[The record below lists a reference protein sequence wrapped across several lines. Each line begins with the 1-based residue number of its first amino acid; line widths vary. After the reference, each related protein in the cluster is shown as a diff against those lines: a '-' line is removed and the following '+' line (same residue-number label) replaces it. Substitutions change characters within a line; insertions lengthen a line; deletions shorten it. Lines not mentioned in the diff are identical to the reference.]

1 MPMKNFFMS
10 RTIWVLLAML
20 CVGLFGIFVPQ
31 RPEVDINPQS
41 LRYLCGGLLV
51 LLFGM
56 GVSYRS
62 KARSHLHVG
71 GSDLH
76 MGGMICAPIALVLA
90 LSISGCNLTT
100 DTGQQVTPVQQA
112 QVLMGA
118 LNDTYIPARKVYEQ
132 VYANS
137 SAETQK
143 MLNQKVN
150 PLVNKANA
158 ALTTMSNLVVMWA
171 TAGGAAPA
179 GYEDAVKVAQEAV
192 PLAVKAMVD
201 ASTKPTTA
209 Q

>member
-31 RPEVDINPQS
+31 RPEVDIDPQN
-41 LRYLCGGLLV
+41 LRYLCSGLLI
-51 LLFGM
+51 LLCAM
-56 GVSYRS
+56 GVGYRS
-62 KARSHLHVG
+62 KARSNLRIG
-71 GSDLH
+71 SSDLH
-76 MGGMICAPIALVLA
+76 MGGMVCAPIMLVMA
-90 LSISGCNLTT
+90 LSITGCNMTT
-100 DTGQQVTPVQQA
+100 DTGQKVTPVQQA

-132 VYANS
+132 VYANA
-137 SAETQK
+137 SADTQK

-150 PLVNKANA
+150 PLVNKANS
-158 ALTTMSNLVVMWA
+158 ALITMSNLVVMWA

-179 GYEDAVKVAQEAV
+179 GYDEAVKTAQEVV
-192 PLAVKAMVD
+192 PLAVKAMAE
-201 ASTKPTTA
+201 ASIKPATA

>member
-31 RPEVDINPQS
+31 RPEVDVDPQN
-41 LRYLCGGLLV
+41 LRYLCGGLLI
-51 LLFGM
+51 LLCGM

-62 KARSHLHVG
+62 KARSNLRVG

-76 MGGMICAPIALVLA
+76 MGGMVCAPIVLVLA
-90 LSISGCNLTT
+90 LSITGCNLKT
-100 DTGQQVTPVQQA
+100 DTGQNVTPVQQA
-112 QVLMGA
+112 QVLIGA

-132 VYANS
+132 VYANA

-158 ALTTMSNLVVMWA
+158 TLTTMSSLVVVWA
-171 TAGGAAPA
+171 SAGGDAPA
-179 GYEDAVKVAQEAV
+179 GYTEAVKAAQEAV